1 MRERL
6 RDRGRLLDIQEYSAN
21 AMRFAADVSYDEF
34 VADRMRYFA
43 IMKNVEI
50 IGEAANM
57 LTPDFRK
64 QHAELPWEQIIG
76 MRHILV
82 HGYTEISDMKLWRTV
97 VKDLPVLHQLV
108 SRYLSETDWDE
119 WQQQSTEAKLD
130 RSHPKVDGSQA

>member
-21 AMRFAADVSYDEF
+21 AMQFAADVSYDEF

-57 LTPDFRK
+57 LTPDFRR
-64 QHAELPWEQIIG
+64 QHTELPWEQIIG

-82 HGYTEISDMKLWRTV
+82 HGYAEISDMKLWRTV
-97 VKDLPVLHQLV
+97 IKDLPVLHQLV
-108 SRYLSETDWDE
+108 SKYLSETNWEEWEQANDE
-119 WQQQSTEAKLD
+119 K
-130 RSHPKVDGSQA
+130 

>member
-6 RDRGRLLDIQEYSAN
+6 RDWGRLLDIQEYSAN
-21 AMRFAADVSYDEF
+21 AMRFAADVSYEEF

-57 LTPDFRK
+57 LTSDFRR

-82 HGYTEISDMKLWRTV
+82 HGYAEISDMKLWRTV
-97 VKDLPVLHQLV
+97 IKDLPVLHQLV
-108 SRYLSETDWDE
+108 SRYLSETNWEDWE
-119 WQQQSTEAKLD
+119 
-130 RSHPKVDGSQA
+130 QANDDK